1 MATRKKQNRRKKS
14 SRRSC
19 KHGKLKRPVRTRR
32 GGKRRCKRKSKRKGK
47 RKSKR
52 KFRMVPFGSVLERIQ
67 NIKAQ
72 AAALDYSSLG
82 LFSLQGDYEKTAVVN
97 ELKRRLTNDQKNRNL
112 RDHSFKGMNGIPG
125 INVDDY
131 VMINLL
137 LDAGANINAQDESGN
152 TALIMASMNAHSD
165 IVKLLLQRGANV
177 NQVNKF
183 GLNNVLE
190 DEFNILDKRKKER
203 VRQYLI
209 NAGAK

>member
-1 MATRKKQNRRKKS
+1 MATRKKS

-32 GGKRRCKRKSKRKGK
+32 GRKRMCKKRKSKRKSR
-47 RKSKR
+47 RKSRR
-52 KFRMVPFGSVLERIQ
+52 KFRMVPFGSELERIQ
-67 NIKAQ
+67 NIRAQ

-82 LFSLQGDYEKTAVVN
+82 LFSLQGDYERTTVVN
-97 ELKRRLTNDQKNRNL
+97 ELNRRLTNDEKNRNL
-112 RDHSFKGMNGIPG
+112 RDHSFEGMNGIPG

-137 LDAGANINAQDESGN
+137 LDAGANINAQDESGS
-152 TALIMASMNAHSD
+152 TALIMASMNAHPE

-183 GLNNVLE
+183 GLNNILE

-203 VRQYLI
+203 VKKLLI
-209 NAGAK
+209 NAGATQ

>member
-14 SRRSC
+14 SRRTC

-32 GGKRRCKRKSKRKGK
+32 GGKRRCKRKSKRK
-47 RKSKR
+47 SKR
-52 KFRMVPFGSVLERIQ
+52 KFRMVPFGSELERIQ
-67 NIKAQ
+67 NIRAQ

-82 LFSLQGDYEKTAVVN
+82 LFSLQGDYERTSVVN
-97 ELKRRLTNDQKNRNL
+97 ELKKRLTFEEKNRNL
-112 RDHSFKGMNGIPG
+112 RDHSFEGMNGIPG

-137 LDAGANINAQDESGN
+137 LDAGANINAQDESGT
-152 TALIMASMNAHSD
+152 TALIMASMNAHPD

-203 VRQYLI
+203 VRQLLI

>member
-1 MATRKKQNRRKKS
+1 MATRKKQYRRKKS

-19 KHGKLKRPVRTRR
+19 KHGKLKRPVRTRK
-32 GGKRRCKRKSKRKGK
+32 GGKRRCKRKSK

-67 NIKAQ
+67 NIRAQ
-72 AAALDYSSLG
+72 VAALDYSSLG

-112 RDHSFKGMNGIPG
+112 RDHSFEGMNGIPG

-137 LDAGANINAQDESGN
+137 LDAGANINAQDESGS
-152 TALIMASMNAHSD
+152 TALIMASMNAHPE

-183 GLNNVLE
+183 GLDNVLE

-203 VRQYLI
+203 VRHLLI